1 MNKLS
6 YRACLLAGAIGDAL
20 GAAVEFKSDA
30 EIDRLFGAEGVREYR
45 PAYGRLGAITDDTQ
59 MLLFTAEGLIRG
71 HVRGGHRGFA
81 DRTGVVANAYLRWL
95 STQGHQNPAQVGQP
109 GWLIGHEDLHHQR
122 APGNT
127 CLTALKQMTKLG
139 EKAQNQ
145 SKGCGTVMRIAPVGL
160 YMARLITQSPSSA
173 YEMGKELSWLTH
185 AHPSGYIAGGALAAI
200 IWGLARGKTMNRS
213 IDEALELVESDSDSA
228 ECSKAIIR
236 ARALVTTHI
245 PPKEAVKQLGEGWVA
260 EEALAISIYAALKM
274 PNIMDAI
281 SLAVSHGG
289 DSDSTGSITGNLVGL
304 LHGAAG
310 FPNHLLVD
318 LELREVITQVA
329 EDLYDFPEKINHPHF
344 FERYPGN

>member
-20 GAAVEFKSDA
+20 GAAVEFKSGA
-30 EIDRLFGAEGVREYR
+30 EIDRIFGPKGVREYR

-59 MLLFTAEGLIRG
+59 MLLFTAEGLLRG
-71 HVRGGHRGFA
+71 YVRREQRGFA
-81 DRTGVVANAYLRWL
+81 DRNGVVANAYLRWL
-95 STQGHQNPAQVGQP
+95 STQGYQNPTQFGQP

-127 CLTALKQMTKLG
+127 CLTALREMTKLG

-160 YMARLITQSPSSA
+160 FAARLISSGPSSA

-185 AHPSGYIAGGALAAI
+185 GHPSGYIAGGALAAI
-200 IWGLARGKTMNRS
+200 IWGLARGNTLNKA
-213 IDEALELVESDSDSA
+213 IDDALELVETDLDSA

-236 ARALVTTHI
+236 ARALVTTNI
-245 PPKEAVKQLGEGWVA
+245 APKDAVKQLGEGWVA
-260 EEALAISIYAALKM
+260 EEALAISLYAALKM

-318 LELREVITQVA
+318 LELREVITHVA
-329 EDLYDFPEKINHPHF
+329 EDLYEFPEQVTHPDF

>member
-1 MNKLS
+1 MNKSS

-30 EIDRLFGAEGVREYR
+30 EIDRLYGPEGVREYR

-59 MLLFTAEGLIRG
+59 MLLFTAEGLLRG
-71 HVRGGHRGFA
+71 IVRADRRGFA

-95 STQGHQNPAQVGQP
+95 STQGHQNPVQVGEP

-139 EKAQNQ
+139 EKAENQ

-160 YMARLITQSPSSA
+160 FAARIFGATSNSA
-173 YEMGKELSWLTH
+173 YEMGREISRLTH
-185 AHPSGYIAGGALAAI
+185 GHPSGYVAGGALAAI
-200 IWGLARGKTMNRS
+200 IWGLSRGMTLEKAL
-213 IDEALELVESDSDSA
+213 DEALGAVESDFDSA
-228 ECSKAIIR
+228 ECAKAIIR

-245 PPKEAVKQLGEGWVA
+245 PPKEAVKRLGEGWVA

-274 PNIMDAI
+274 PTLIDAL

-289 DSDSTGSITGNLVGL
+289 DSDSTGSITGNIVGL
-304 LHGAAG
+304 VYGEEEI
-310 FPNHLLVD
+310 PNHLLED

-329 EDLYDFPEKINHPHF
+329 EDLYDFPQRVNLPHF
-344 FERYPGN
+344 RERYPGN